1 MSSDTASATAVPS
14 SLLNPHI
21 VVMSDKLGRASCP
34 PSVLAEMTAGAS
46 AAPRAAARRAST
58 GRRSSLDRSEEGA
71 DDNEDVAA
79 AAAGGPK
86 KDSSG
91 SFLGRLREDL
101 EQEVEGGEPRKQKQ
115 QHYHHQH
122 HLIQQ
127 QHQVASDITA
137 GEGDA
142 GGGVLGG
149 APMGQEIS
157 ITLDDSVRSI
167 NSGTQARFEGLHRD
181 LDRSKQTLKAARVGG
196 GDATAQTFQA
206 RLGGLQRD
214 LDRSK
219 RRLLEKERKLE
230 STEKQRGEIQS
241 ELKLVRAKL
250 TKTRKE
256 RAILR
261 KGKEKDQ
268 DELSTA
274 LSEIES
280 ARKTLAKTSSA
291 RDTELSVLNDELET
305 VREQLEMA
313 EAAADA
319 KARLLSE
326 LEDEVKTL
334 NEDKKNQVS
343 TIESLTSQKEA
354 QKDELDEM
362 RKSLSVQREEL
373 DRLKSIAEARSA
385 EEGEEEEKE
394 EEEIQSLASS
404 TTELETIKK
413 QKEDLEQAIITI
425 SAKRDE
431 LMSRQEDQ
439 ITKMETSKTVVR
451 ILQNEIEKLMKEK
464 AAQAKE
470 IEKLS
475 AAKNEVGA
483 QQEGQ
488 GSAEEKEGEVGQ
500 GAVEDEH
507 WLDIES
513 ALKTAPYF
521 ASSGSHEEEEEEVE
535 GKTAKRISLFR
546 LSNILSKPPHRQD
559 EEDAHS
565 NDQASPTRS
574 MSLDE
579 VKELKEQLRERD
591 DRIGSLEAAA
601 EENKDTI
608 ARLKSDFVLL
618 RSSYKMKEYSSRKEV
633 ERLEEEVALLNSE
646 LGRDGQQSTR
656 RLNIKAEEAFRSP
669 EKPKLENSNDD
680 SLEKTR
686 TVVETWMER
695 TKDSKN
701 KKEAEG
707 LVENLQ
713 AEIVE
718 IKAKA
723 NLIASEKDDEID
735 LLRREK
741 RDMENQVAAVEKAF
755 KTMNTVAKFDPA
767 SDPQGAHVVTTV
779 ESLERLDQE
788 IGSLRSHQEEL
799 EQALRMQT
807 MLLQEEKSK
816 SASLKEA
823 LRSAA
828 GDGESPKP

>member
-1 MSSDTASATAVPS
+1 MSEK
-14 SLLNPHI
+14 LL
-21 VVMSDKLGRASCP
+21 RASNG
-34 PSVLAEMTAGAS
+34 LAEMTAGVFA
-46 AAPRAAARRAST
+46 
-58 GRRSSLDRSEEGA
+58 
-71 DDNEDVAA
+71 
-79 AAAGGPK
+79 
-86 KDSSG
+86 
-91 SFLGRLREDL
+91 DL
-101 EQEVEGGEPRKQKQ
+101 EQEVDGGEPRKQKQ
-115 QHYHHQH
+115 QHQHHQH
-122 HLIQQ
+122 HKKQQ
-127 QHQVASDITA
+127 QHQVASDKTA
-137 GEGDA
+137 GEDDA
-142 GGGVLGG
+142 GGDIIGSS
-149 APMGQEIS
+149 PMGQEIS
-157 ITLDDSVRSI
+157 ITLDDSLQSI
-167 NSGTQARFEGLHRD
+167 NSGAQARFEGLERD
-181 LDRSKQTLKAARVGG
+181 LDRSKQILTAARLGG
-196 GDATAQTFQA
+196 GDATAQTLQA

-219 RRLLEKERKLE
+219 RKLSEKERKLK
-230 STEKQRGEIQS
+230 STEKQRDEIQS

-256 RAILR
+256 RAVLR
-261 KGKEKDQ
+261 QDKEKDQ

-274 LSEIES
+274 LSDIES
-280 ARKTLAKTSSA
+280 VRKTLAETSSA
-291 RDTELSVLNDELET
+291 KDTELSVLNDELET

-313 EAAADA
+313 GAAADA

-326 LEDEVKTL
+326 LEDEVETL

-343 TIESLTSQKEA
+343 TIELLTSQKEA

-373 DRLKSIAEARSA
+373 DRLKSLAEATTA
-385 EEGEEEEKE
+385 EEEEEEEKE
-394 EEEIQSLASS
+394 KGGGGEQEEVEIQSLASS
-404 TTELETIKK
+404 TTELETVKK
-413 QKEDLEQAIITI
+413 QKEDLEQAIIAI

-439 ITKMETSKTVVR
+439 ITKIETSKTVVR
-451 ILQNEIEKLMKEK
+451 TLQNEIEKLMKENS
-464 AAQAKE
+464 AQAKQ

-475 AAKNEVGA
+475 AATNEVGA

-488 GSAEEKEGEVGQ
+488 GSSEEEEGKRDK

-513 ALKTAPYF
+513 ALKTSPYF
-521 ASSGSHEEEEEEVE
+521 SSSDNHDDGEED
-535 GKTAKRISLFR
+535 GKTAKRMSLFR
-546 LSNILSKPPHRQD
+546 LSNILSKPPIRQEG
-559 EEDAHS
+559 EEEAPS

-574 MSLDE
+574 VSLDE
-579 VKELKEQLRERD
+579 VRELKEQLRERY
-591 DRIGSLEAAA
+591 DRIESLEAAA

-669 EKPKLENSNDD
+669 EKPKLASSNDD

-686 TVVETWMER
+686 AVVETWMER
-695 TKDSKN
+695 TNDSKN
-701 KKEAEG
+701 KKGAED
-707 LVENLQ
+707 LVESLQ
-713 AEIVE
+713 AEIVD

-723 NLIASEKDDEID
+723 NLAASEKDDEID

-823 LRSAA
+823 LRSAV
-828 GDGESPKP
+828 GDGKSPKPSSRP